1 MERILKQRLA
11 IPVGITA
18 TGQFYPERIV
28 TNADL
33 AKVIDTSDEWILTR
47 TGIRA
52 RRWVEPGV
60 GSSDLG
66 AEALKMALERRGIGP
81 NDLDAIIVATA
92 TPDMFFPC
100 TAAMIQQKIGASNSY
115 GFDVNAACSGF
126 LFALTT
132 GASLI
137 AGSGMKRVAVVGSD
151 VMTSVI
157 DKSDRNTAVLFG
169 DGAGAVILEQ
179 VEDGYGILDFEH
191 KMDGSGASFL
201 CMPGGGSLQ
210 PPTAESV
217 AAKMHFVRQDGK
229 EVYKRAV
236 QDMAEVTRLILDRNK
251 ITTNDLGLFI
261 PHQANLRII
270 DAVAKRLALPA
281 DRIAINIRDFAN
293 TTAATIPTAL
303 HYSLEL
309 NKIKHN
315 DLVVFSAFGA
325 GFTWGSV
332 LMRWA

>member
-1 MERILKQRLA
+1 MRQRLA

-28 TNADL
+28 TNTDL

-60 GSSDLG
+60 ASSDLG
-66 AEALKMALERRGIGP
+66 AKALEMALERRGIGP
-81 NDLDAIIVATA
+81 GDLDAIVVATA

-100 TAAMIQQKIGASNSY
+100 TAAIIQQKVGANNAY
-115 GFDVNAACSGF
+115 GFDINAACSGF

-137 AGSGMKRVAVVGSD
+137 SGSGMKRVAVIGSD

-169 DGAGAVILEQ
+169 DGSGAVILEQ

-191 KMDGSGASFL
+191 KMDGSGASLL
-201 CMPGGGSLQ
+201 CMPGGGSLH
-210 PPTAESV
+210 PATTESV
-217 AAKMHFVRQDGK
+217 IAKMHFVRQDGK
-229 EVYKRAV
+229 EVYRRAV
-236 QDMAEVTRLILDRNK
+236 QDMTEVSRAILDRNN
-251 ITTNDLGLFI
+251 ITTNELSLFI

-270 DAVAKRLALPA
+270 DAVAKRLCLST

-293 TTAATIPTAL
+293 TTSATIPTAL
-303 HYSLEL
+303 HSSLEL
-309 NKIKHN
+309 GKIKRN
-315 DLVVFSAFGA
+315 DLVVFTAFGA

-332 LMRWA
+332 LIRWT

>member
-1 MERILKQRLA
+1 MLKQRLT

-33 AKVIDTSDEWILTR
+33 AKMVDTSDEWILSR

-52 RRWVEPGV
+52 RRWVENGV
-60 GSSDLG
+60 ASSDLG
-66 AEALKMALERRGIGP
+66 AEALKMALKNRGIGP
-81 NDLDAIIVATA
+81 DDLDAIIVATA
-92 TPDMFFPC
+92 TPDMLFPC
-100 TAAMIQQKIGASNSY
+100 TAAIIQQKIGAKSAY
-115 GFDVNAACSGF
+115 GFDINAACSGF

-137 AGSGMKRVAVVGSD
+137 SGSGMKRVAVVGTD
-151 VMTSVI
+151 VMTSVL
-157 DKSDRNTAVLFG
+157 DKNDRNTVVLFG
-169 DGAGAVILEQ
+169 DGSGAVILEQ

-191 KMDGSGASFL
+191 KMDGSGASLL
-201 CMPGGGSLQ
+201 CMPGGGSLN
-210 PPTAESV
+210 PSTTESV
-217 AAKMHFVRQDGK
+217 AAGMHFIQQDGK
-229 EVYKRAV
+229 EVYRRAV
-236 QDMAEVTRLILDRNK
+236 HDMSEVSRLLLERNN
-251 ITTNDLGLFI
+251 ITANDLSLFI

-270 DAVAKRLALPA
+270 DAVAKRLSLPT

-303 HYSLEL
+303 HSSIEL
-309 NKIKHN
+309 GKLKRN
-315 DLVVFSAFGA
+315 DLVAFAAFGA
-325 GFTWGSV
+325 GFTWGSL

>member
-1 MERILKQRLA
+1 MLKQRLT

-28 TNADL
+28 TNNDL
-33 AKVIDTSDEWILTR
+33 AKMIDTSDEWILSR
-47 TGIRA
+47 TGISA
-52 RRWVEPGV
+52 RRWVDPGV
-60 GSSDLG
+60 ASSDLG

-92 TPDMFFPC
+92 TPDMLFPC
-100 TAAMIQQKIGASNSY
+100 TAAIIQEKVGASNAY
-115 GFDVNAACSGF
+115 GFDINAACSGF

-137 AGSGMKRVAVVGSD
+137 SGSGMKRVAVVGSD

-169 DGAGAVILEQ
+169 DGSGAVILEQ
-179 VEDGYGILDFEH
+179 VEEGYGILDFEH
-191 KMDGSGASFL
+191 RMDGSGAQLLF
-201 CMPGGGSLQ
+201 MPGGGSLN
-210 PPTAESV
+210 PSTAESV
-217 AAKMHFVRQDGK
+217 AAKMHFVQQDGK

-236 QDMAEVTRLILDRNK
+236 HNMAEVSRLILDRN
-251 ITTNDLGLFI
+251 NLSVDDLSLFI

-270 DAVAKRLALPA
+270 DAVAKRLALPK
-281 DRIAINIRDFAN
+281 DRVAINIRDFAN

-303 HYSLEL
+303 HSSIEL
-309 NKIKHN
+309 GKIKRD
-315 DLVVFSAFGA
+315 DLVAFAAFGA

-332 LMRWA
+332 LIRWT